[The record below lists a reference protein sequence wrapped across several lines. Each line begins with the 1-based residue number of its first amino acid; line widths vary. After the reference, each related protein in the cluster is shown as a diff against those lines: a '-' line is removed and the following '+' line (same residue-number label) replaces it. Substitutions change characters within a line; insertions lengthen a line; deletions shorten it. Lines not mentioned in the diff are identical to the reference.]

1 MPEGAKHRVLLQPT
15 SRHAHPAAGLQ
26 ARLDGALSE
35 LAWWEGSLPTSG
47 GCSRELG
54 KGPSNQ
60 TALRFPQPT
69 LLRPGL
75 GTTAAGAR
83 PGLRCLQEE
92 ACARTL
98 MRCLLTH
105 FVKVFFWTRSRSSAR
120 EEKAE
125 LSVQR
130 KEQGKPPGGLAGP
143 PPPRGRHWQQ
153 EAMSQ
158 PRWGTTVS
166 QPARNGK
173 ETVNVNQPLHGEQHR
188 STAGRGCARPA
199 RGPAGAGGRR
209 DRGAR
214 PRAPPCTLR
223 ETANGA
229 GMSPLTAC
237 TDTAP
242 GAARTAW
249 GRAQGHPTAPVLP
262 AQPGMQARGERCCVA
277 RGSPGL
283 VVPVGCAQGP
293 VPGAGAP
300 RGLPHKAWIPQ
311 GGGSRGLPLLPAAR
325 GVPAR
330 GALSHRALPAPLPC
344 NYGDGADAAGRAPR
358 ADAAR
363 SQAAP
368 RAPPGALPA
377 PADEGLHCYPC

>member
-1 MPEGAKHRVLLQPT
+1 MGGVP
-15 SRHAHPAAGLQ
+15 AHV
-26 ARLDGALSE
+26 R
-35 LAWWEGSLPTSG
+35 

-60 TALRFPQPT
+60 TALRFPEPT

-75 GTTAAGAR
+75 GTTAGGAR

-120 EEKAE
+120 EEEAE

-143 PPPRGRHWQQ
+143 PSPRGTHWQQ

-199 RGPAGAGGRR
+199 RSPAGAGGRR

-249 GRAQGHPTAPVLP
+249 GRAQGHPTARGAGAWGAVL
-262 AQPGMQARGERCCVA
+262 RGE
-277 RGSPGL
+277 G
-283 VVPVGCAQGP
+283 Q
-293 VPGAGAP
+293 PGAGGP
-300 RGLPHKAWIPQ
+300 RGVRA
-311 GGGSRGLPLLPAAR
+311 GTGSRSGSPP
-325 GVPAR
+325 G
-330 GALSHRALPAPLPC
+330 PAPQSLDTP
-344 NYGDGADAAGRAPR
+344 GWR
-358 ADAAR
+358 
-363 SQAAP
+363 Q
-368 RAPPGALPA
+368 PGAALA
-377 PADEGLHCYPC
+377 PSREGCPCPRGSESPGTPCPSAL